1 MSEEVR
7 KSKIEESYRIIYR
20 EYSTRTYEVRAKD
33 EDEVDSCCP
42 DELEVLYDE
51 SEYDDSERDEV
62 TRFLSE
68 PENKERLALHKLWKA
83 GDPEGE
89 QYYVRDAEIERYHD
103 VSITAEHHG
112 AVFEDCTFSN
122 VPFEGVDFSK
132 IEFIGC
138 TFSEH
143 SNLKD
148 CKGLEEKE
156 MAKPGDLWFYKEQH
170 WNDEEKK
177 YVNRLV
183 PVIIKKWNVLRYG
196 MQCLKVDFEGVMDGK
211 TTFGC
216 YGSLQKDAIL

>member
-33 EDEVDSCCP
+33 EDEADNCCP
-42 DELEVLYDE
+42 DELEVMYNE
-51 SEYDDSERDEV
+51 SEYNDSERDEI
-62 TRFLSE
+62 TRFLSSD
-68 PENKERLALHKLWKA
+68 ENKERLALHKLWKD

-89 QYYVRDAEIERYHD
+89 QYYVKDAEVDQGYCFA
-103 VSITAEHHG
+103 ITPEHHG
-112 AVFEDCTFSN
+112 AVFENCTFSHI
-122 VPFEGVDFSK
+122 PFEGVDFSK

-156 MAKPGDLWFYKEQH
+156 MAKPGDLWFYKNQS
-170 WNDEEKK
+170 WNHEEKK
-177 YVNRLV
+177 YVTRLS
-183 PVIIKKWNVLRYG
+183 PVIIKKWKVLRYG
-196 MQCLKVDFEGVMDGK
+196 MKCLKVDFEGVMDGK

-216 YGSLQKDAIL
+216 YNSLQKDAIL